1 MTDNLR
7 DRIAEVLFMRDDPT
21 APRRYRGYAELP
33 AEIQELWRVEAD
45 PIIAILPDHFQP
57 DELVRKRIDNIRQ
70 ICVASMNLDRDDP
83 SSDRRWLADSI
94 LNILNGMT
102 DE

>member
-1 MTDNLR
+1 VTDNLR
-7 DRIAEVLFMRDDPT
+7 DRIAAVLFMRDDE
-21 APRRYRGYAELP
+21 AQSGWNRGYAELP

-45 PIIAILPDHFQP
+45 QIIAILPDHFQP
-57 DELVRKRIDNIRQ
+57 DELVRKRIDRIRQ
-70 ICVASMNLDRDDP
+70 ICVASINQDRDDP
-83 SSDRRWLADSI
+83 SSDRTWLADSI

>member
-1 MTDNLR
+1 MSDNLR
-7 DRIAEVLFMRDDPT
+7 DRIAAVLFMRDDE
-21 APRRYRGYAELP
+21 AQSGWNRGYAELP

-45 PIIAILPDHFQP
+45 PVVAILPDHFQP
-57 DELVRKRIDNIRQ
+57 DELVRKRIDRIRQ
-70 ICVASMNLDRDDP
+70 ICVASMNQDRDDP

-102 DE
+102 DD